1 MTKFQVR
8 VGKDPSNP
16 IERIDCPG
24 GLEEAI
30 RIWRK
35 KMEMYP
41 QEEIHVGRLKY
52 DKALSCYRNQR

>member
-8 VGKDPSNP
+8 VGKDPLNP

-30 RIWRK
+30 RIWCK

-41 QEEIHVGRLKY
+41 HEEIHVGRVEV
-52 DKALSCYRNQR
+52 